1 MGDQLMASLLDAPT
15 GSGSAGV
22 DDAPVA
28 KAAAA
33 VSKDQKVNR
42 QAEPHER
49 SVVASTSDLDVVT
62 ELKSMKAE
70 FKAELKS
77 ELKSAIKE
85 QSEQLGV
92 QLTALKERQNAPNE
106 VAKGSTPPKSSA
118 CVVS

>member
-1 MGDQLMASLLDAPT
+1 MASFLDAPT

-62 ELKSMKAE
+62 ELKSMNSELKAELKAE
-70 FKAELKS
+70 FKS
-77 ELKSAIKE
+77 IKE

-92 QLTALKERQNAPNE
+92 QLTAFKERQDAPNE

>member
-1 MGDQLMASLLDAPT
+1 MASFLDAPT

-62 ELKSMKAE
+62 ELKSMNS
-70 FKAELKS
+70 ELKADLKA
-77 ELKSAIKE
+77 LKSAIKE
-85 QSEQLGV
+85 QSEQLGT
-92 QLTALKERQNAPNE
+92 QLAALKERQNVPNE
-106 VAKGSTPPKSSA
+106 VVKGTTPAKSSA

>member
-1 MGDQLMASLLDAPT
+1 MASFLDAPT

-62 ELKSMKAE
+62 ELKSMNSE
-70 FKAELKS
+70 LKAELKA
-77 ELKSAIKE
+77 EY
-85 QSEQLGV
+85 
-92 QLTALKERQNAPNE
+92 
-106 VAKGSTPPKSSA
+106 
-118 CVVS
+118 

>member
-1 MGDQLMASLLDAPT
+1 MASFLDAPT

-42 QAEPHER
+42 QA
-49 SVVASTSDLDVVT
+49 
-62 ELKSMKAE
+62 
-70 FKAELKS
+70 
-77 ELKSAIKE
+77 
-85 QSEQLGV
+85 
-92 QLTALKERQNAPNE
+92 
-106 VAKGSTPPKSSA
+106 KSSA

>member
-1 MGDQLMASLLDAPT
+1 MASFLDAPT

-62 ELKSMKAE
+62 ELKSMNSELKAELKAE
-70 FKAELKS
+70 FKY
-77 ELKSAIKE
+77 IKE

-106 VAKGSTPPKSSA
+106 VAKGPTPPKSSA